1 MRTLLMIGAVALMS
15 TLSVNAQDKTPD
27 AMDKAWV
34 AMNAEKLNMELGLDD
49 AQQAKVKDIAERYV
63 RKHEAL
69 EMTTPKLSDTEM
81 SDRTAGL
88 MKARDG
94 EMKMVL
100 NADQY
105 TKWDGMRQKGTNDLT
120 KEKKEDM
127 KH

>member
-1 MRTLLMIGAVALMS
+1 MIGAVALMS